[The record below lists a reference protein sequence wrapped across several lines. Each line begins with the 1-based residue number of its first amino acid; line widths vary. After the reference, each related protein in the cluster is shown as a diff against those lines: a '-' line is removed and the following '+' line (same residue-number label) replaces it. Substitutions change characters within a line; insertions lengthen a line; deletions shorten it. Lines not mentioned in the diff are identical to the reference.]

1 MTIEHNFALLPMY
14 RPSASSGNAR
24 APSAPELPDTYALE
38 AMVGRMSIPGRR
50 PPASVPVQ
58 APRAPA
64 PADFRMDN
72 CDALVSLSGK
82 WSYPLREQQ
91 AVIEMG
97 QNANLDTSVTHRFGP
112 VGVYEYVMPA
122 FARKTYIRN
131 VNTGQCREV
140 MIVRKPPQPW
150 SE

>member
-1 MTIEHNFALLPMY
+1 MY
-14 RPSASSGNAR
+14 RSSASNAPYPQ
-24 APSAPELPDTYALE
+24 ASAPELPENVVLQT
-38 AMVGRMSIPGRR
+38 MFGRMSIPGQR
-50 PPASVPVQ
+50 PPASVPVV

-64 PADFRMDN
+64 PADFRMDH
-72 CDALVSLSGK
+72 CDALVSLSNR
-82 WSYPLREQQ
+82 WAYPNEHQQ

-97 QNANLDTSVTHRFGP
+97 QNANLDTSVAHRFGP

-122 FARKTYIRN
+122 SGGKTYVRN

-140 MIVRKPPQPW
+140 MIVRKAPQPW